1 MRVTVSLMDPLTKPR
16 STSVAPASAA
26 WSTKRWSVASGI
38 AKLTKISTFGPA
50 LPEVIAA
57 A

>member
-1 MRVTVSLMDPLTKPR
+1 MRVTVSRIDPLTNPR
-16 STSVAPASAA
+16 STSVAPARAA

-38 AKLTKISTFGPA
+38 AKLTKINTFGLA